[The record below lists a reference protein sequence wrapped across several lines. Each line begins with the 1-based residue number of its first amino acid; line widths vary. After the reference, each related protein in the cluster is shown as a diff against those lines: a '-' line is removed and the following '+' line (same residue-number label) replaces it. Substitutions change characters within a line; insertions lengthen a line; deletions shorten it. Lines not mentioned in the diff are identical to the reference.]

1 MNRVILM
8 GRLTRDPEIRY
19 SQNSSDQM
27 AIARFTLAVDRRFR
41 RDSENTADFIS
52 CKAFGKTAEFMRN
65 YTRQGTKLCVEG
77 RIETGSYVKQ
87 DGTKVYTTEVIL
99 DNVEFAESKAAEA
112 GRQPGM
118 AQSQWQGQNQNQW
131 QRNQQPQQG
140 GPGYGQHYG
149 QQPQQGGQGYGQSYG
164 QQGGQGYGQSYGQQ
178 PQQGGQGYGQSYG
191 QQGGSQAEQSAS
203 GTGQQSAGQSYQGA
217 QESADGDRADDPQS
231 FMAPPVS
238 DVQESS
244 EAQGEGFM
252 SIPDAVDD
260 EGLPFG

>member
-19 SQNSSDQM
+19 SQNSNDQM

-41 RDSENTADFIS
+41 RDGENTADFIS

-77 RIETGSYVKQ
+77 RIETGSYVRQ
-87 DGTKVYTTEVIL
+87 DGTKVYTTDVIL

-112 GRQPGM
+112 GRQPAM
-118 AQSQWQGQNQNQW
+118 AQSQGQWQNQPQGQNQW
-131 QRNQQPQQG
+131 QGQRAQQPMQN
-140 GPGYGQHYG
+140 
-149 QQPQQGGQGYGQSYG
+149 QGGQGYGQSYR
-164 QQGGQGYGQSYGQQ
+164 QQPMQSQSSQGYGQSYGQ
-178 PQQGGQGYGQSYG
+178 PGGGVQSMPG
-191 QQGGSQAEQSAS
+191 E
-203 GTGQQSAGQSYQGA
+203 
-217 QESADGDRADDPQS
+217 DPQS

-238 DVQESS
+238 EPLDSS

>member
-19 SQNSSDQM
+19 SQNSNDQL
-27 AIARFTLAVDRRFR
+27 AIARFTLAVDRRFK
-41 RDSENTADFIS
+41 RDGENSADFIS

-77 RIETGSYVKQ
+77 RIETGSYVRQ
-87 DGTKVYTTEVIL
+87 DGTKVYTTEVVL

-118 AQSQWQGQNQNQW
+118 AQSQGQWQNQGQNQWQS
-131 QRNQQPQQG
+131 QRNQQP
-140 GPGYGQHYG
+140 
-149 QQPQQGGQGYGQSYG
+149 PQSPNSQSYGQSYAS
-164 QQGGQGYGQSYGQQ
+164 QGYSQPAQSDQGFGSYGA
-178 PQQGGQGYGQSYG
+178 P
-191 QQGGSQAEQSAS
+191 
-203 GTGQQSAGQSYQGA
+203 AG
-217 QESADGDRADDPQS
+217 DPQS

-238 DVQESS
+238 EPQQS

-260 EGLPFG
+260 EGLPFS

>member
-19 SQNSSDQM
+19 SQNSADQM
-27 AIARFTLAVDRRFR
+27 AIARFTLAVDRRFK
-41 RDSENTADFIS
+41 RDGENTADFIN
-52 CKAFGKTAEFMRN
+52 CKAFGRTAEFMRN
-65 YTRQGTKLCVEG
+65 YTHQGTKLCVEG

-112 GRQPGM
+112 GRQGGM
-118 AQSQWQGQNQNQW
+118 AQSQGQNQGQW
-131 QRNQQPQQG
+131 QRNQQPM
-140 GPGYGQHYG
+140 
-149 QQPQQGGQGYGQSYG
+149 QGGQGYNQPYGGQ
-164 QQGGQGYGQSYGQQ
+164 QPMQGGQGYNQSYSGQQPMQGGQSYNQSYGGQQ
-178 PQQGGQGYGQSYG
+178 PMQNGQGYNQSYSGQQPMQGGQGFGQHSADVSS
-191 QQGGSQAEQSAS
+191 GSQS
-203 GTGQQSAGQSYQGA
+203 
-217 QESADGDRADDPQS
+217 DDPQS

-238 DVQESS
+238 DAQGSS